1 MQYFWQV
8 LYTVAKANQ
17 QTNTYWQVILIKAAT
32 VDAALLCYMQNIY
45 QKDFNIKHI
54 EKYQLYFISDK
65 NMVFDDNYIHV
76 HVFKYTTILYIAT
89 A

>member
-1 MQYFWQV
+1 M
-8 LYTVAKANQ
+8 
-17 QTNTYWQVILIKAAT
+17 
-32 VDAALLCYMQNIY
+32 
-45 QKDFNIKHI
+45 HI

-76 HVFKYTTILYIAT
+76 FKYTTILYIAT

>member
-1 MQYFWQV
+1 MSTELF
-8 LYTVAKANQ
+8 
-17 QTNTYWQVILIKAAT
+17 
-32 VDAALLCYMQNIY
+32 
-45 QKDFNIKHI
+45 

-65 NMVFDDNYIHV
+65 NMVFHDDYIHV

>member
-1 MQYFWQV
+1 M
-8 LYTVAKANQ
+8 
-17 QTNTYWQVILIKAAT
+17 ILIHSTFRQIIRILKMST
-32 VDAALLCYMQNIY
+32 EL
-45 QKDFNIKHI
+45 F

-65 NMVFDDNYIHV
+65 NMVFHDDYIHV